1 MKVVMAWSHGAD
13 VPALRAAYPG
23 IEIVE
28 VERASLVDV
37 IGDADVVYGGGLTG
51 AELRAAHRLKWI
63 HSPGAGVE
71 WVHACDGLADSG
83 VTVTNTRGAH
93 AQTIAEHTF
102 AMLLYFTRGL
112 GRLIDAQREHR
123 WAGNYLDNVG
133 ISGMTFG
140 VIGLGRIGT
149 EIAKRAHAFDMRVIA
164 LDANDV
170 PRPSFVDRVLR
181 VDGLPTLVAE
191 SDVIVVAIPITPETR
206 GFFHAGHINAMRP
219 RSYLM
224 VLSRGGIV
232 DEAAVASALHSGHL
246 AGAGLDVFGNEPL
259 EEGSPLWGAPN
270 VLLTPHVS
278 GTSHQTTSLNW
289 GMFVEN
295 VGRFEK
301 GEALQNVID
310 VRRGY

>member
-1 MKVVMAWSHGAD
+1 
-13 VPALRAAYPG
+13 
-23 IEIVE
+23 
-28 VERASLVDV
+28 
-37 IGDADVVYGGGLTG
+37 
-51 AELRAAHRLKWI
+51 
-63 HSPGAGVE
+63 
-71 WVHACDGLADSG
+71 
-83 VTVTNTRGAH
+83 
-93 AQTIAEHTF
+93 
-102 AMLLYFTRGL
+102 MLLYFTRGL

-133 ISGMTFG
+133 ISGMTIG

-206 GFFHAGHINAMRP
+206 GFFHAGHFNAMRP

-259 EEGSPLWGAPN
+259 EQGSPLWGAPN

-295 VGRFEK
+295 VGRFER
-301 GEALQNVID
+301 GEALHNVID
-310 VRRGY
+310 ARRGY